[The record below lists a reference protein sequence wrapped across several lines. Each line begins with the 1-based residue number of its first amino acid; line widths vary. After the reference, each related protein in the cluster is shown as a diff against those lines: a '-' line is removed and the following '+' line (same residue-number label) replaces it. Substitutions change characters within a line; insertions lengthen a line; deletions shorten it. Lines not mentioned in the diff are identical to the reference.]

1 MFLIAHHHHHLYLG
15 AMQLLTSFFYN
26 LCNAIDSPIFLTET
40 QWHQLDN
47 VLTITYGIYEGACS
61 VTSVI

>member
-1 MFLIAHHHHHLYLG
+1 
-15 AMQLLTSFFYN
+15 MQLLTSFFYN

-47 VLTITYGIYEGACS
+47 VLTITYGTMVHAQ
-61 VTSVI
+61 